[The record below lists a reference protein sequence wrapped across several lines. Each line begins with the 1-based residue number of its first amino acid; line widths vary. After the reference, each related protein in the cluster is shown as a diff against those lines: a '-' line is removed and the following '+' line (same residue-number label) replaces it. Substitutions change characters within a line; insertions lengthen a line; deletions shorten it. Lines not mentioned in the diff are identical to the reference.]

1 MTTFQGFADEKR
13 SFFRKLAKNQTR
25 EWFAAHKEEYV
36 EGWQKPM
43 EALLADVRA
52 KIDDDYPYCDLGEPK
67 VFRIHRD
74 TRFAKDKTPYKT
86 YVAGMIMARGRG
98 ASAVT
103 EVPAALYLGVGFG
116 GDELTAHGQYAM
128 SPAQLERYR
137 AAVLD
142 EKRGAELGKIVA
154 SLEKAGMR
162 VGAAESLKTVPR
174 GVDPEH
180 PRAELLRHKGLAV
193 MGPPAPDALLTS
205 PKLVDHLA
213 KQSRKAA
220 ALVSW
225 LVEVTAV

>member
-1 MTTFQGFADEKR
+1 MAFTGFSDGKR

-25 EWFAAHKEEYV
+25 EWFAAHKDEYV
-36 EGWQKPM
+36 EGWQRPM

-52 KIDDDYPYCDLGEPK
+52 KVDDDFPYCDLAEPK

-98 ASAVT
+98 GSNVT
-103 EVPAALYLGVGFG
+103 EVPAALYVGVGV
-116 GDELTAHGQYAM
+116 GDDDLTAHGQYAM
-128 SPAQLERYR
+128 APAQLQRFR
-137 AAVLD
+137 AALLD
-142 EKRGAELGKIVA
+142 DARGAELAKLTKA
-154 SLEKAGMR
+154 LEKAGFR
-162 VGAAESLKTVPR
+162 LGAAETLKKVPR
-174 GVDPEH
+174 GVDPDH
-180 PRAELLRHKGLAV
+180 PRAELLRHKGLVA
-193 MGPPAPDALLTS
+193 MGPAIPDELLTS

-213 KQSRKAA
+213 KQTRKAA